1 LSKIGGGETRAE
13 GEGEVILIMK
23 LFLLTTA
30 LIISTSVYAQ
40 DASKP
45 PTASGKSTA
54 RMKPKAPVGCTL
66 VGTVRGTKLWAGDC
80 TAPDQLRSSVPAAE
94 SSELALPDQAAGAIP
109 PGQK

>member
-1 LSKIGGGETRAE
+1 
-13 GEGEVILIMK
+13 MK
-23 LFLLTTA
+23 LFPLMAALT
-30 LIISTSVYAQ
+30 LIFSTSVYAQ

-45 PTASGKSTA
+45 PTGGGKSAA

-80 TAPDQLRSSVPAAE
+80 TAPDQLRSSEPP
-94 SSELALPDQAAGAIP
+94 SEDLPTGAIP